1 MRYDS
6 IIIGFGKAGKT
17 LAATLAKK
25 GEKVSLIEKDKKM
38 YGGTCINIGCLPSKN
53 LLNSS
58 KDGKLSQIDKKE
70 FYKKSI
76 IKKKNLIA
84 KLNEA
89 NYNNV
94 VNSGAEVIDGSASF
108 KDKETVLVKTESEE
122 LEVKADKIFINTG
135 ATPFIPKMEGIE
147 NNENVFTSTSIMN
160 LEELP
165 ENLTIIGGGFISLEF
180 ASIYANFGSKVRIL
194 IREDKFLPREDTD
207 ISDEIR
213 KSLEEKEIEILLN
226 SETSRINGDTL
237 YYVENGEEKLIEN
250 TKVLI
255 STGRRANVK
264 DLNLESAGVELTD
277 RGLIKVNE
285 YLETTQENI
294 YALGD
299 VSSQYQ
305 FTYTS
310 LDDFRIVK
318 SQLLGDKSY
327 SISERKVFATSTF
340 IEPTYSRIGLNE
352 KEAKEKG
359 IDYKVNVMKVES
371 IPNAKVLGKTK
382 GLLKALVD
390 SKTNKILGV
399 MLFVE
404 RSEEIINFV
413 KLAMDEGLEYT
424 KLRDFVFTHPTI
436 SEALNDLFNM

>member
-1 MRYDS
+1 M
-6 IIIGFGKAGKT
+6 
-17 LAATLAKK
+17 
-25 GEKVSLIEKDKKM
+25 
-38 YGGTCINIGCLPSKN
+38 
-53 LLNSS
+53 
-58 KDGKLSQIDKKE
+58 
-70 FYKKSI
+70 
-76 IKKKNLIA
+76 
-84 KLNEA
+84 
-89 NYNNV
+89 
-94 VNSGAEVIDGSASF
+94 
-108 KDKETVLVKTESEE
+108 
-122 LEVKADKIFINTG
+122 
-135 ATPFIPKMEGIE
+135 
-147 NNENVFTSTSIMN
+147 
-160 LEELP
+160 
-165 ENLTIIGGGFISLEF
+165 
-180 ASIYANFGSKVRIL
+180 

-213 KSLEEKEIEILLN
+213 KSLEEKEIE
-226 SETSRINGDTL
+226 
-237 YYVENGEEKLIEN
+237 N

-255 STGRRANVK
+255 YTGRRANVK
-264 DLNLESAGVELTD
+264 DLNLESAGVKLID

-285 YLETTQENI
+285 YLETTRENI
-294 YALGD
+294 YALED

-327 SISERKVFATSTF
+327 SRSKRKVFATSTF
-340 IEPTYSRIGLNE
+340 IGPTYSRIGLNE

-371 IPNAKVLGKTK
+371 IPNAKVFGKTK

-413 KLAMDEGLEYT
+413 KLAMDEGLEYA